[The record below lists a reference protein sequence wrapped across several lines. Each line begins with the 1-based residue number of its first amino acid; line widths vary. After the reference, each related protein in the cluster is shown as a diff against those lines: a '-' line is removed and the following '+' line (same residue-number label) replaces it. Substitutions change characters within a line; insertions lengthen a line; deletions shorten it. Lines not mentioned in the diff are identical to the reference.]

1 MSSTSPDKPLFKND
15 EELKHGLVDDDAS
28 SDNNNYDFLATASLM
43 KS

>member
-1 MSSTSPDKPLFKND
+1 MSSTSPDKHLLGND
-15 EELKHGLVDDDAS
+15 EELKNDEDAS